1 MKAEVGAPAARR
13 PCCEPEQRRI
23 VFTDIYR
30 LTHGKLTSLDADW
43 LIARMKFRAELD
55 PLAPYKPPR
64 MAHEAAAERGVE
76 GYVKLTSN
84 ELSFGPLPEAEVA
97 LAEALPRAN
106 RYPERRASSLRE
118 AVAAANPGADPA
130 KNVLVGNGSSEVL
143 MNLLQLV
150 ERPGEVIFPWPSFGL
165 YVAIGITLGLE
176 TTKIPLTE
184 HHGASPEAL
193 FSAVTDGTRAV
204 ILANPNNPTGTYLT
218 LEEVRGLALSLP
230 EDVFLILDEAYGE
243 FVSDPAYHGSHE
255 LALERENVV
264 CVRTFSKAHGLAG
277 FRVGYGI
284 ASEGVADYAERVRFP
299 FSVNLAAQVAATAS
313 MRAREKIKAR
323 AGFVI
328 RERERV
334 QAAFS
339 AAGLNYAPSQGNFVL
354 VETGPGVFEK
364 AGVLVREGEALGY
377 PGWSRV
383 TIGASGENDLVIGA
397 LP

>member
-1 MKAEVGAPAARR
+1 MPV
-13 PCCEPEQRRI
+13 
-23 VFTDIYR
+23 T
-30 LTHGKLTSLDADW
+30 
-43 LIARMKFRAELD
+43 FRAELN

-64 MAHEAAAERGVE
+64 MSQEAAAERGAD

-106 RYPERRASSLRE
+106 RYPDRHAASLRE
-118 AVAAANPGADPA
+118 AVATANPGADPT

-150 ERPGEVIFPWPSFGL
+150 ERPGEVVFPWPSFGL
-165 YVAIGITLGLE
+165 YVAIGITLGLT

-184 HHGASPEAL
+184 HHKAKPETL
-193 FSAVTDGTRAV
+193 LSAVTGETRAI
-204 ILANPNNPTGTYLT
+204 ILSNPNNPTGTYLT
-218 LEEVRGLALSLP
+218 VEEVRTLADALP
-230 EDVFLILDEAYGE
+230 EDVFLILDEAYQE

-255 LALERENVV
+255 LALEKENVV
-264 CVRTFSKAHGLAG
+264 AVRTFSKAHGLAG

-284 ASEGVADYAERVRFP
+284 ASERVADYAERVRFP

-313 MRAREKIKAR
+313 MRAREKIRAR
-323 AGFVI
+323 AEFII

-334 QAAFS
+334 QEAFR
-339 AAGLNYAPSQGNFVL
+339 AAGLNYVPSQGNFVL
-354 VETGPGVFEK
+354 VETGPEVFES
-364 AGVLVREGEALGY
+364 ARVLVREGEALGY

-383 TIGASGENDLVIGA
+383 TIGDSEENDRVIGA
-397 LP
+397 HS